1 VAIVRRWSGTIRGL
15 CTMPGGQGMAG
26 TGAIVRRTIVHL
38 IRISGRFI
46 VRLGLIRGIRVIGRL
61 LMEVGQSRHRTS
73 RARALG
79 IRALVRRGMGIRALD
94 RPGMGMGILALVL
107 LETGMGILGRG
118 LRGTG
123 IRVLV
128 RRGMGIRV
136 HVPTSRVFSRR
147 GRVIRVLDLLHRR
160 SLRLGLRILAV
171 VIRGKAG
178 VRGRLEAVDK
188 EAVVRGRAAV
198 VAEGREAVRG
208 RPVAVEGTVLSRV
221 RSLLRE
227 ISQAALLS
235 RSSLI
240 FCGAD

>member
-1 VAIVRRWSGTIRGL
+1 MELRAIVRLQMGIL
-15 CTMPGGQGMAG
+15 VLVLLGME
-26 TGAIVRRTIVHL
+26 T
-38 IRISGRFI
+38 
-46 VRLGLIRGIRVIGRL
+46 
-61 LMEVGQSRHRTS
+61 
-73 RARALG
+73 G
-79 IRALVRRGMGIRALD
+79 IRALVRRG
-94 RPGMGMGILALVL
+94 
-107 LETGMGILGRG
+107 TGMGILVLVLLGTGTAIRVLD

-123 IRVLV
+123 ILGLVL
-128 RRGMGIRV
+128 RGMGIRV

-171 VIRGKAG
+171 VIRGRAG
-178 VRGRLEAVDK
+178 ARGRLVAVGRV
-188 EAVVRGRAAV
+188 AVVRGLLVAADRAA
-198 VAEGREAVRG
+198 AVRG

-227 ISQAALLS
+227 INQAALLS